1 MAEREGFEP
10 SEEETPFNGLANR
23 RTRPLCDLSASGA
36 DDSIKALPA
45 RQIRPVQRL
54 PVIGQTFAHS
64 AVEAVQRAAFEA
76 SGLPITIERWER
88 RSHQLPEAIEALHGD
103 EFAGALIAAPHKERT
118 ASLVDLLS
126 EDAKVS
132 GAANVVVRDGGRLRG
147 HNTDVDGVRAGLAA
161 ILPKEHA
168 KWPRQAVVLGAG
180 GGARAV
186 VAVLIGSGFQRIA
199 VFNRH
204 LHKAE
209 AVVAHFARAAKGL
222 ELRALPWHET
232 FLEVELG
239 RAKLLVNASG
249 IGVQEGTSA
258 LPAEM
263 LGSGPFVLD
272 LVLNHAS
279 TPLMVDAQARGGTVA
294 NGQASFLSASAQTFQ
309 LLSGQDPPL
318 EVMRS
323 ALAAELGLPEE
334 GIAVVGD

>member
-1 MAEREGFEP
+1 M
-10 SEEETPFNGLANR
+10 
-23 RTRPLCDLSASGA
+23 
-36 DDSIKALPA
+36 
-45 RQIRPVQRL
+45 QRL

-76 SGLPITIERWER
+76 SGLPIAIERWER
-88 RSHQLPEAIEALHGD
+88 RPHQLAEAIEALREDG
-103 EFAGALIAAPHKERT
+103 FAGALIAAPHKERT
-118 ASLVDLLS
+118 ASLADQLS
-126 EDAKVS
+126 DDAKVS
-132 GAANVVVRDGGRLRG
+132 GAANVVVRDGGRLHG
-147 HNTDVDGVRAGLAA
+147 HNTDVDGVRAGLTA
-161 ILPKEHA
+161 ILPKEQA

-249 IGVQEGTSA
+249 IGVEEGTSA
-258 LPAEM
+258 LPPEM

-294 NGQASFLSASAQTFQ
+294 NGQASFLSASAKTFQ

-318 EVMRS
+318 EVMRA

>member
-1 MAEREGFEP
+1 M
-10 SEEETPFNGLANR
+10 
-23 RTRPLCDLSASGA
+23 
-36 DDSIKALPA
+36 
-45 RQIRPVQRL
+45 QRL
-54 PVIGQTFAHS
+54 PVIGQSFAHS

-76 SGLPITIERWER
+76 SGLPIAIERWER
-88 RSHQLPEAIEALHGD
+88 RPHQLADAIDALRDGA
-103 EFAGALIAAPHKERT
+103 FAGALIAAPHKERT
-118 ASLVDLLS
+118 ASLADALS
-126 EDAKVS
+126 DDAKMS
-132 GAANVVVRDGGRLRG
+132 GAANLVVRDGARLRG

-161 ILPKEHA
+161 ILPKA
-168 KWPRQAVVLGAG
+168 QAAWPRQAVVLGAG

-209 AVVAHFARAAKGL
+209 AVVAHFARAARGL
-222 ELRALPWHET
+222 DLRALPWHET

-239 RAKLLVNASG
+239 RAKLVVNASG
-249 IGVQEGTSA
+249 IGVEEGTSA

-263 LGSGPFVLD
+263 LGSGLFVLD

-279 TPLMVDAQARGGTVA
+279 TPLMIDALARGGTVA
-294 NGQASFLSASAQTFQ
+294 NGQASFLSASAETFQ
-309 LLSGQDPPL
+309 LLSGQEVPT

-323 ALAAELGLPEE
+323 ALAVELGLPEE

>member
-1 MAEREGFEP
+1 M
-10 SEEETPFNGLANR
+10 
-23 RTRPLCDLSASGA
+23 
-36 DDSIKALPA
+36 
-45 RQIRPVQRL
+45 QRL
-54 PVIGQTFAHS
+54 PVIGQSFAHS

-76 SGLPITIERWER
+76 ADLPIAIERWER
-88 RSHQLPEAIEALHGD
+88 RPHQLPDAID
-103 EFAGALIAAPHKERT
+103 ELRDDAFAGALVAAPHKERT
-118 ASLVDLLS
+118 AFLADLLS
-126 EDAKVS
+126 DDAKVS
-132 GAANVVVRDGGRLRG
+132 GAANVLVRDGARLRG
-147 HNTDVDGVRAGLAA
+147 HNTDVDGVRAGLAG
-161 ILPKEHA
+161 ILPRA
-168 KWPRQAVVLGAG
+168 QASWPRQAVVLGAG

-209 AVVAHFARAAKGL
+209 AVVAHFARAARGM

-249 IGVQEGTSA
+249 IGVEEGTSA

-263 LGSGPFVLD
+263 LGAGLFVLD
-272 LVLNHAS
+272 LVLNHLS
-279 TPLMVDAQARGGTVA
+279 TPLMVDAEARGGTVA
-294 NGQASFLSASAQTFQ
+294 NGQASFLAASAKTFQ
-309 LLSGQDPPL
+309 LLTGQDAPA